1 MSKPINYTDKCSRI
15 SNFFYNAGLEKAQI
29 RDLTGAARCLKRSLA
44 FDKYNTN
51 ARNLLGLIYY
61 ETGETAEALVQWVIS
76 SNLQQEHNRASHYIY
91 EVQGRPGR
99 LEDESVH
106 IRRYNQALLQ
116 AQNDNPDLAILQL
129 GRVVEHKPNFVKAH
143 MLLALLYI
151 GREDYAKAGKSLYKV
166 LQIDKNNPKALWYM
180 SICKS
185 HTGRADVEKRKLKNA
200 FSHHQMQD
208 DDIILPPSYK
218 ENTGWQMVLHIVAGL
233 AMGAAVL
240 FFLVMPARE
249 EQLNDSHNRELSQVL
264 EQVNQ
269 KSMEIDSM
277 KASLEAMESER
288 DAAAAELE
296 AIVDENGGVLSQYQ
310 QLAHIL
316 EAYRADDFPTAVE
329 LYTELKPELIGD
341 EGMQAIID
349 ELRKDMEERGYQVL
363 ADLAGQARDA
373 GDTDR
378 ALAYYQKSLDIKAD
392 NPQVLY
398 DMAMIYHGLEE
409 DDKANELFGQVI
421 LNYPNTELAEKA
433 KEVRGY

>member
-1 MSKPINYTDKCSRI
+1 MSKPINYTERCGRI
-15 SNFFYNAGLEKAQI
+15 SNAFYNAGLEKAQI
-29 RDLTGAARCLKRSLA
+29 RDLTGAARCLKRSLE

-76 SNLQQEHNRASHYIY
+76 SNLQQEHNRAAHYIY
-91 EVQGRPGR
+91 EVQGKPGR

-129 GRVVEHKPNFVKAH
+129 GRVVDHKPNFVKAH

-151 GREDYAKAGKSLYKV
+151 GREDYARAGKSLYKV
-166 LQIDKNNPKALWYM
+166 LQIDKSNPRALWYM

-185 HTGRADVEKRKLKNA
+185 HTGRADVERRKLKNA

-269 KSMEIDSM
+269 KSMEIDGM
-277 KASLEAMESER
+277 KASMTAMESER
-288 DAAAAELE
+288 DAAAAELK

-316 EAYRADDFPTAVE
+316 RAYKADDFPTAVE
-329 LYTELKPELIGD
+329 LYTELNPEMIED
-341 EGMQAIID
+341 EGMQAIIT
-349 ELRKDMEERGYQVL
+349 EIRLDMEERGYQVL

-373 GDTDR
+373 GNTDQ

-398 DMAMIYHGLEE
+398 DMAMVYHGREE
-409 DDKANELFGQVI
+409 EDKANELFGQVI
-421 LNYPNTELAEKA
+421 MNYPDTELAEKA

>member
-1 MSKPINYTDKCSRI
+1 MSKPINYTDKCGRI
-15 SNFFYNAGLEKAQI
+15 SNAFYNAGLEKAQI
-29 RDLTGAARCLKRSLA
+29 RDLTGACRCLKRSLA
-44 FDKYNTN
+44 FDKYNTD

-76 SNLQQEHNRASHYIY
+76 SNLQQEHNRATHYIY

-106 IRRYNQALLQ
+106 IRRYNQALMQ

-129 GRVVEHKPNFVKAH
+129 GRVVDHKPNFVKAH

-151 GREDYAKAGKSLYKV
+151 GQENYTKAGKSLYKV

-180 SICKS
+180 SIVKS
-185 HTGRADVEKRKLKNA
+185 NTGRADVEKRKLKNA

-218 ENTGWQMVLHIVAGL
+218 ENTGWQMVLHIAAGL
-233 AMGAAVL
+233 AMGAAVI

-249 EQLNDSHNRELSQVL
+249 EQLNDSHNQEMAQVL

-269 KSMEIDSM
+269 KSMEIDGIEASM
-277 KASLEAMESER
+277 AVMESER
-288 DAAAAELE
+288 DTAEADLK
-296 AIVDENGGVLSQYQ
+296 AIMDENGGVLSQYQ

-316 EAYRADDFPTAVE
+316 QAYRADDFPTAVE
-329 LYTELKPELIGD
+329 LYTELDPKLIED
-341 EGMQAIID
+341 EGMQEIIT
-349 ELRKDMEERGYQVL
+349 EIRQDMEERGYQVL

-373 GDTDR
+373 GDTDQ
-378 ALAYYQKSLDIKAD
+378 ALMYYQKSLDIKAD
-392 NPQVLY
+392 NPQVIY
-398 DMAMIYHGLEE
+398 DMAMVYHDREE
-409 DDKANELFGQVI
+409 EDKANELFGQVI
-421 LNYPNTELAEKA
+421 LNYPDTELAEKA

>member
-1 MSKPINYTDKCSRI
+1 MSKPINYTDKCGRI
-15 SNFFYNAGLEKAQI
+15 SNAFYNAGLEKAQI
-29 RDLTGAARCLKRSLA
+29 RDLTGACRCLKRSLA
-44 FDKYNTN
+44 FDKYNTD

-76 SNLQQEHNRASHYIY
+76 SNLQQEHNRATHYIY

-106 IRRYNQALLQ
+106 IRRYNQALMQ

-129 GRVVEHKPNFVKAH
+129 GRVVDHKPNFVKAH

-151 GREDYAKAGKSLYKV
+151 GQENYTKAGKSLYKV

-180 SICKS
+180 SIVKS
-185 HTGRADVEKRKLKNA
+185 NTGRADVEKRKLKNA

-218 ENTGWQMVLHIVAGL
+218 ENTGWQMVLHIAAGL
-233 AMGAAVL
+233 AMGAAVI

-249 EQLNDSHNRELSQVL
+249 EQLNDSHNQEMAQVL

-269 KSMEIDSM
+269 KSMEIDGIEASM
-277 KASLEAMESER
+277 AVMESER
-288 DAAAAELE
+288 DTAEADLKV
-296 AIVDENGGVLSQYQ
+296 IMDENGGVLSQYQ

-316 EAYRADDFPTAVE
+316 QAYRADDFPTAVE
-329 LYTELKPELIGD
+329 LYTELNPELIED
-341 EGMQAIID
+341 EGMQAIIT
-349 ELRKDMEERGYQVL
+349 EIRQDMEERGYQVL

-373 GDTDR
+373 GDTDQ
-378 ALAYYQKSLDIKAD
+378 ALMYYQKSLDIKAD
-392 NPQVLY
+392 NPQVIY
-398 DMAMIYHGLEE
+398 DMAMVYHDREE
-409 DDKANELFGQVI
+409 EDKANELFGQVI
-421 LNYPNTELAEKA
+421 LNYPDTELAEKA